1 MSDQQYDQF
10 QHYGTN
16 AERLAFVP
24 DPPPDLGG
32 TIQPIYIWY
41 ETDTGSTYIFANASW
56 FLISGSALV
65 TTSFHPFLTMGG

>member
-24 DPPPDLGG
+24 DPPPVLGG
-32 TIQPIYIWY
+32 VIQPIYIWF
-41 ETDTGSTYIFANASW
+41 ETDTGNVYLYFTAW
-56 FLISGSALV
+56 VLVSGTAAIPS
-65 TTSFHPFLTMGG
+65 SIDPFLLMGG